1 MHTLLDLRGNIPAFV
16 HLTDGKVHDV
26 NVLDQLVPEAGAFYV
41 MDRAYIDFER
51 LFESACNAITSD
63 WQANGRIAVDAPAS
77 AVPIAPHDSAL
88 PTASAPS
95 QPAAQVA
102 PVLPQQPKLDTV
114 AIVMHTTAS
123 ADKYCKPLLSG
134 ETCVKSA

>member
-1 MHTLLDLRGNIPAFV
+1 MVLNRRKSVVFV
-16 HLTDGKVHDV
+16 VGKKATVKNAV
-26 NVLDQLVPEAGAFYV
+26 K
-41 MDRAYIDFER
+41 
-51 LFESACNAITSD
+51 SACNAITSD